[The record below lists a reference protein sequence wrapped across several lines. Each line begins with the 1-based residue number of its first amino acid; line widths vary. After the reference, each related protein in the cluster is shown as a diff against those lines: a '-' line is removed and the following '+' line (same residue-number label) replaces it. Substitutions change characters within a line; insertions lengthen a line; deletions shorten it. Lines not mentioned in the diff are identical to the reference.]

1 VSITYAFAGLKG
13 FAGHDWIEYNVD
25 QYAMPDAV

>member
-1 VSITYAFAGLKG
+1 MPLQDSEGVKG

-25 QYAMPDAV
+25 LYAMPDAV